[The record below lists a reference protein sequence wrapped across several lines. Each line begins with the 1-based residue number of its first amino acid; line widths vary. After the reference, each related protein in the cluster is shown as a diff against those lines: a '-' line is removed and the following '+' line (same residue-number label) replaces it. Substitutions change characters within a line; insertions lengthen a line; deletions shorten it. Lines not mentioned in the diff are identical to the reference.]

1 MTLWY
6 LARAAG
12 AMALACF
19 TLTVVLGALAP
30 TVARAGMRF
39 GLGYVHR
46 AAAVTGLVLI
56 AGHLT
61 AVITDS
67 YVNIGPSVVLWPLGS
82 SYRPFAVLL
91 GALALYAFVFAAV
104 LGAVRGRLATSEA
117 FSRRWR
123 VLHGI
128 AYLGWGLS
136 ITHGLLAGTDRGSV
150 WMLWLDLGCLAA
162 VAFAVTIRLQADAD
176 HRRRPLTIAR
186 TRARAQT
193 LKSQTLKSQ
202 TLKSQT
208 LGSQTLGSQTLGSRR

>member
-30 TVARAGMRF
+30 TVQRAGMRF
-39 GLGYVHR
+39 SLGYVHR

-56 AGHLT
+56 GAHLT

-67 YVNIGPSVVLWPLGS
+67 YVNIGPSVVFWPLGS
-82 SYRPFAVLL
+82 SYRPFAVLV

-104 LGAVRGRLATSEA
+104 LGAARGRLATSEA

-123 VLHGI
+123 LLHGV
-128 AYLGWGLS
+128 AYVGWGLS
-136 ITHGLLAGTDRGSV
+136 VTHGLLAGTDRGSG
-150 WMLWLDLGCLAA
+150 WMLGLDLACLAA

-176 HRRRPLTIAR
+176 HRQRPLALAR
-186 TRARAQT
+186 TRGQNLRSET
-193 LKSQTLKSQ
+193 LRSEIVRSQ
-202 TLKSQT
+202 
-208 LGSQTLGSQTLGSRR
+208 R